1 MEQASIG
8 VIGGSG
14 LYRMP
19 DLDDVVS
26 VAVDTPFGAPSDEL
40 VVGTLEGRRV
50 AFLPRHGRGHRLL
63 PSEVPYLAN
72 IHALRQLGVGHV
84 ISVSAVGSMRE
95 EIAPGHICIP
105 DQFIDLTKGRPRTF
119 FGGGVV
125 CHIPFDKPVC
135 AELADVLYRA
145 GKKAGAVMHKGG
157 TYVCIEGPQF
167 STLAESRLY
176 RSWNVDVIGMTNL
189 PEARLAR
196 EAELCFATL
205 ALATDYDCWHETE
218 EVSVEQILK
227 IINQNVKLAQE
238 IIRRAVGMLPQK
250 RGCACPAALAHAIIT
265 DRAAITDEA
274 RRRLDLLLGRHLAG

>member
-1 MEQASIG
+1 MEKASIG

-19 DLDDVVS
+19 DLDDVVT
-26 VAVDTPFGAPSDEL
+26 VAVETPFGAPSDD
-40 VVGTLEGRRV
+40 VVIGTLSGRRV

-72 IHALRQLGVGHV
+72 IYALRQLGVSHV

-95 EIAPGHICIP
+95 EIAPGHICLP
-105 DQFIDLTKGRPRTF
+105 DQFIDLTKCRPRSF

-125 CHIPFDKPVC
+125 CHIPFDQPVC
-135 AELADVLYRA
+135 ADLVDVLHRA
-145 GKKAGAVMHKGG
+145 GKKAGAVMHRGG

-167 STLAESRLY
+167 STLAESNLY
-176 RSWNVDVIGMTNL
+176 RSWNVDIIGMTNL

-238 IIRRAVGMLPQK
+238 IIRRAVGMLPEA
-250 RGCACPAALAHAIIT
+250 RACRCGDALAHAVIT
-265 DRAAITDEA
+265 ERSAIPEET
-274 RRRLDLLLGRHLAG
+274 RRRLGLLLGRHLAG

>member
-14 LYRMP
+14 LYQMP

-40 VVGTLEGRRV
+40 VVGTLEGKRV

-63 PSEVPYLAN
+63 PSEVPYQAN
-72 IHALRQLGVGHV
+72 IYALRQLGCSHV

-95 EIAPGHICIP
+95 EIVPGHICLP
-105 DQFIDLTKGRPRTF
+105 DQFIDLTKHRPRTF

-135 AELADVLYRA
+135 AGLAEVLHRA
-145 GKKAGAVMHKGG
+145 GKKAGAVMHRGG

-167 STLAESRLY
+167 STLAESQLY
-176 RSWNVDVIGMTNL
+176 RSWGVDVIGMTNL

-218 EVSVEQILK
+218 EVSVEQILR

-238 IIRRAVGMLPQK
+238 IIRRAAALLPEA
-250 RGCACPAALAHAIIT
+250 RACRCGDALAHAIIT
-265 DRAAITDEA
+265 DRAAIPAET
-274 RRRLDLLLGRHLAG
+274 RRRLDLLLGRHLA

>member
-1 MEQASIG
+1 MDKVTIG

-14 LYRMP
+14 LYQML
-19 DLDDVVS
+19 DLGDVVGIK
-26 VAVDTPFGAPSDEL
+26 VDTPFGTPSDEL

-63 PSEVPYLAN
+63 PSEIPYLAN
-72 IHALRQLGVGHV
+72 IHALRQLGVEHL

-95 EIAPGHICIP
+95 DIAPGHICLP
-105 DQFIDLTKGRPRTF
+105 DQFIDLTKCRPRTF

-125 CHIPFDKPVC
+125 GHIPFDKPVC
-135 AELADVLYRA
+135 ADLAEVLHRA
-145 GKKAGAVMHKGG
+145 GKKAGAVMHTGG

-167 STLAESRLY
+167 STRAESNLY
-176 RSWNVDVIGMTNL
+176 RSWGVDVIGMTNL

-196 EAELCFATL
+196 EAEMCFATI

-227 IINQNVKLAQE
+227 IINLNVRLAQE
-238 IIRRAVGMLPQK
+238 IIRRAVQMIPVE
-250 RGCACPAALAHAIIT
+250 RRCACGSALAHAVIT
-265 DRAAITDEA
+265 DRAAIPEEA
-274 RRRLDLLLGRHLAG
+274 RRRLSLLLGRYLA